1 MIRHRKGNFFYGKND
16 MSIMKNQIN
25 SMKLIGIKHIA
36 FGSLNQNNRIHIDQI
51 KMVSDWAHPMK
62 ITFHKAIDLSIKYF
76 NDIELLQK
84 LNNVESILTSGCSS
98 SAEKGY
104 LNIKKVLNDF
114 ENNIKVVSAG
124 RITKNNL
131 TKIHK
136 MINGTYYHGRKILG
150 TSSKACYLFSILG
163 KRGSCFWI
171 FFSNTNLPHSKS
183 RFIVP
188 SAFIT
193 DSVRFGITGLNSNEI
208 ILIDSAAVYKTLPAF
223 LISVLT
229 ASKVQ
234 LSLDTY

>member
-1 MIRHRKGNFFYGKND
+1 MIRHRKGDFFYGKSD

-25 SMKLIGIKHIA
+25 SMKLIGIEHIA

-84 LNNVESILTSGCSS
+84 LNNVESILTSGRSS

-114 ENNIKVVSAG
+114 ENNIKVISAG

-131 TKIHK
+131 FKLHK

-150 TSSKACYLFSILG
+150 TLK
-163 KRGSCFWI
+163 
-171 FFSNTNLPHSKS
+171 
-183 RFIVP
+183 
-188 SAFIT
+188 
-193 DSVRFGITGLNSNEI
+193 
-208 ILIDSAAVYKTLPAF
+208 
-223 LISVLT
+223 
-229 ASKVQ
+229 
-234 LSLDTY
+234 